1 MEIIKKYL
9 KILANIFL
17 AAIII
22 LLIVSSSSSWQDQ
35 REFSRGEKNTAI
47 AKIEVDRNNV
57 KTYNFSENSYGVDAS
72 KSKFKNN
79 DTVKVYFL
87 KKKPY
92 IVSENPYIYHST
104 TEIIIPIILSGIFS
118 TILIYN
124 FSKKKGLLDNNP

>member
-47 AKIEVDRNNV
+47 AKIKVDRNNV

-104 TEIIIPIILSGIFS
+104 TEIIIPIIWSGIFS

-124 FSKKKGLLDNNP
+124 FSRKKGYN

>member
-47 AKIEVDRNNV
+47 AKIKVDRNNV
-57 KTYNFSENSYGVDAS
+57 KTGSVAKFENQTSP
-72 KSKFKNN
+72 
-79 DTVKVYFL
+79 L
-87 KKKPY
+87 
-92 IVSENPYIYHST
+92 
-104 TEIIIPIILSGIFS
+104 
-118 TILIYN
+118 
-124 FSKKKGLLDNNP
+124 

>member
-47 AKIEVDRNNV
+47 AKIKVDRNNV
-57 KTYNFSENSYGVDAS
+57 KTYNFSKNSYGVDAS

-79 DTVKVYFL
+79 DTV
-87 KKKPY
+87 
-92 IVSENPYIYHST
+92 
-104 TEIIIPIILSGIFS
+104 
-118 TILIYN
+118 
-124 FSKKKGLLDNNP
+124 